1 MSGNQSNLKPYSLGI
16 VVETKPRGTDY
27 ILVSPIEELNIQSE
41 GSIKD
46 HTKDFKGEQ
55 SDLESTSFKTEHES
69 KNYIRAKWLPYSES
83 NRTTAPDVVA
93 NETVMLYKFG
103 DVDEYY
109 WFDVMREPE
118 LRRLEDVLYSYSN
131 QKSGQ
136 TPFDKDSSYWV
147 RYNTK
152 DKYIHL
158 HTSKNDG
165 EPFTYD
171 ILIDTKTGYINVKDD
186 VGNFMEFNSSTNS
199 ITLRALHAITLDA
212 PILNLRSSNGCLGA
226 NSKGVKIE
234 GNVIENNTTV
244 SDREIYKQGEID
256 SLHTQGDLSGSRF
269 IAPITDTSILN
280 FTKYKQD
287 SVSVKYFTEVPLR
300 NTKTDTVI
308 NESTV
313 IQNTATTTENKSN
326 TILNQASS
334 ITNDTPIVNNTGNV
348 ETTGYDRANPNL
360 NATH

>member
-1 MSGNQSNLKPYSLGI
+1 MSDKQSNLKPYSLGI

-27 ILVSPIEELNIQSE
+27 ILVSPIEELNIQPE

-55 SDLESTSFKTEHES
+55 PDLESTSFKTEHES
-69 KNYIRAKWLPYSES
+69 KNYIRAKWLPYGES
-83 NRTTAPDVVA
+83 NRITAPDVVA

-136 TPFDKDSSYWV
+136 TPFDTDSSYWV

-171 ILIDTKTGYINVKDD
+171 IRIDTKTGYINIKDD

-212 PILNLRSSNGCLGA
+212 PVLNLRSSNGCLGA

-287 SVSVKYFTEVPLR
+287 SVSNKYFTEVPLR

>member
-1 MSGNQSNLKPYSLGI
+1 MSDNQSNLKPYSLGI

-69 KNYIRAKWLPYSES
+69 KNYIRAKWLPYGES

-136 TPFDKDSSYWV
+136 APFDKDSSYWV

-171 ILIDTKTGYINVKDD
+171 VLIDTKTGIVTIKDD
-186 VGNFMEFNSSTNS
+186 VGNLIQLDSSADTANIITNKDINLTAGSNINIKAGSTITLEAPNLVEKGSSKTESFASSVSQCSGTS
-199 ITLRALHAITLDA
+199 ITQA
-212 PILNLRSSNGCLGA
+212 
-226 NSKGVKIE
+226 
-234 GNVIENNTTV
+234 
-244 SDREIYKQGEID
+244 
-256 SLHTQGDLSGSRF
+256 GS
-269 IAPITDTSILN
+269 I
-280 FTKYKQD
+280 
-287 SVSVKYFTEVPLR
+287 V
-300 NTKTDTVI
+300 
-308 NESTV
+308 
-313 IQNTATTTENKSN
+313 
-326 TILNQASS
+326 NQASS
-334 ITNDTPIVNNTGNV
+334 VTNDTPTVINTGNV
-348 ETTGYDRANPNL
+348 ETTGYDKANPNL
-360 NATH
+360 NAVH